1 MSNNLPGNPFE
12 QIATEHESPAHAML
26 AVAFEVR
33 TQTLLQ
39 ANLHNRREA
48 ARTHGENFEEMPED
62 LREMIGEQGAE
73 IDERLGG
80 EL

>member
-12 QIATEHESPAHAML
+12 QIASEHKSPAHATL
-26 AVAFEVR
+26 ALAFELR

-48 ARTHGENFEEMPED
+48 ARIHGANFEDMPED
-62 LREMIGEQGAE
+62 IREMISEQGAQ

-80 EL
+80 AL